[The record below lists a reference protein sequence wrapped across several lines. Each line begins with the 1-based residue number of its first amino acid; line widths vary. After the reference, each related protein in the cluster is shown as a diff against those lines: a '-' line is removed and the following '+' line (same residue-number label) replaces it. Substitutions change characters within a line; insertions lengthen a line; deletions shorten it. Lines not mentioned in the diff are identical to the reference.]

1 MLLLL
6 LNTHLITPTIQ
17 TPFNGTECIN
27 VVALRGK
34 MLNVSSYG
42 ENGSWRKEHFSGTKL
57 LAMYL
62 CNSHSPVE

>member
-6 LNTHLITPTIQ
+6 LNTHLITPIIQ

-27 VVALRGK
+27 VVALWGK

-42 ENGSWRKEHFSGTKL
+42 EKGSWRKKYFSGTKL

-62 CNSHSPVE
+62 CNINSSVE

>member
-1 MLLLL
+1 
-6 LNTHLITPTIQ
+6 
-17 TPFNGTECIN
+17 
-27 VVALRGK
+27 

-62 CNSHSPVE
+62 CNSRSPVE